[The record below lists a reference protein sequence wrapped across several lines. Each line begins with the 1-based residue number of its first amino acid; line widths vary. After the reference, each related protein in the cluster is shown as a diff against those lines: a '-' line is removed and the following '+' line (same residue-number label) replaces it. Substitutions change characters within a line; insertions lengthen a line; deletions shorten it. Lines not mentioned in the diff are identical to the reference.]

1 MPTPT
6 KTLAEMMATF
16 VRVQE
21 ETLARAAESGVE
33 PADGPVVLPSFE
45 LFLRGGRDGEGAM
58 MSGCM
63 CGDGCACPNCVQ
75 HGNME
80 VDEEGAPVSGGA
92 HKDCPPSCS
101 S

>member
-1 MPTPT
+1 MRSNASGSGDE
-6 KTLAEMMATF
+6 LEGVVATGEGGGGNVMLPPF
-16 VRVQE
+16 
-21 ETLARAAESGVE
+21 ET
-33 PADGPVVLPSFE
+33 
-45 LFLRGGRDGEGAM
+45 FLRGGKDGEGGM

-80 VDEEGAPVSGGA
+80 VDEEGGEVGE